1 MSVKESMKVCKYC
14 NSLAYDSA
22 LECSKCGA
30 SDFGYQCENCGTIC
44 NSRFCP
50 HCGRKVGPKSEIC
63 PRCGM
68 LFVTPTCPRCG
79 FPEVNDKYIPGEQ
92 GTPTSEKAKK
102 TTFGTVLLWIF
113 FLPVML
119 LITVWKAK
127 KLAVVWK
134 VLITCLVLFVQI
146 FPYIS
151 SSRYESLAAATE
163 PSSSAATASPTEAK
177 SSGATPVTAYE
188 ITYQNARVYQDQ
200 LGLVFFQGIVEI
212 ENIGSSNLVLT
223 SGAMDF
229 EDAAGNLLAAEKG
242 VYLFPDIL
250 LPGEKGYLYCQMN
263 YESAIPDTIKMIVR
277 PKVEG
282 TDSIP
287 VRLTVSDVSVSG
299 TNYGEIR
306 ILGRVENTTDKT
318 QSLYYIAAVL
328 FDENQVPVAV
338 ISNFFSEDI
347 EQGEK
352 FGFELDSFF
361 LPQDITAESVSDVL
375 LYAYPMLDISS
386 YIKKNN

>member
-1 MSVKESMKVCKYC
+1 MKVCKYC
-14 NSLAYDSA
+14 NSLANDSA

-30 SDFGYQCENCGTIC
+30 SDFGYRCENCGTI
-44 NSRFCP
+44 SSARFCP
-50 HCGRKVGPKSEIC
+50 QCGRKIGPKSEIC
-63 PRCGM
+63 PRCGRA
-68 LFVTPTCPRCG
+68 FATPTCPRCG

-119 LITVWKAK
+119 LITIWKSK
-127 KLAVVWK
+127 KFAVVWK

-146 FPYIS
+146 VPYIS

-163 PSSSAATASPTEAK
+163 PTSSAATAPPTEAK
-177 SSGATPVTAYE
+177 SSGITPVTAYE
-188 ITYQNARVYQDQ
+188 ITYQNARAYQNQ
-200 LGLVFFQGIVEI
+200 VGLVFFQGIVEI
-212 ENIGSSNLVLT
+212 ENTGSSNLALI
-223 SGAMDF
+223 SCAMDF
-229 EDAAGNLLAAEKG
+229 EDAAGNLLAAEKA
-242 VYLFPDIL
+242 VDTCPDIL

-263 YESAIPDTIKMIVR
+263 YESAMPDSIEMIVR
-277 PKVEG
+277 PKVEE

-306 ILGRVENTTDKT
+306 ILGRIENTTEKT
-318 QSLYYIAAVL
+318 QSVYHVEAVL
-328 FDENQVPVAV
+328 FDQNKVPIAV
-338 ISNFFSEDI
+338 ISSLLSEDI
-347 EQGEK
+347 GQGDK
-352 FGFELDSFF
+352 VGFELESFF
-361 LPQDITAESVSDVL
+361 LPQDITAESVSDAL
-375 LYAYPMLDISS
+375 IYAYPILDIST